1 MFFMFEQGTQ
11 QAQQAQQAQQV
22 TLFTYI
28 GHSLDHIFVAEAK
41 SKDAVRDL
49 HAEILARRGL
59 LRFLH
64 EAWLTIF
71 WYHGSTTWDAKN
83 PTW

>member
-64 EAWLTIF
+64 EDGIQPWVHQFGCFTL
-71 WYHGSTTWDAKN
+71 W
-83 PTW
+83 